1 MEDELCIR
9 FFEVGDQEQVRRL
22 VLEGLGEH
30 FGFIDESLNPDLDDI
45 SHSYIDAGQ
54 VFVVGCL
61 GREIVG
67 TGALIYQGEGISELV
82 RISTREPYRRM
93 GIGRAIIAHLVNIA
107 RQRGDQR
114 IIVETNTAWH
124 EVVSFYERL
133 NFVEYERTEL
143 GVGLELTW

>member
-1 MEDELCIR
+1 MEHELCIR
-9 FFEVGDQEQVRRL
+9 SFEVDDQEQVRRL
-22 VLEGLGEH
+22 ILEGLGEH

-45 SHSYIDAGQ
+45 SRSYINAGQ

-67 TGALIYQGEGISELV
+67 TGALIYHGEGISELV
-82 RISTREPYRRM
+82 RISTRKPYRRM

-114 IIVETNTAWH
+114 ITVETNTAWH
-124 EVVSFYERL
+124 EVVSFYKRL

-143 GVGLELTW
+143 GVGLELI